1 MADIST
7 EELER
12 IEREYHSGS
21 DNIKPIQEFSKPED
35 LYDELIASI
44 RKYHPSTDITL
55 IEKAYHVAFEAHKG
69 QVRKSG
75 EAYIIHPLCVAII
88 LAELELDK
96 ETIAAGLLHDVL
108 EDTVMTEEQMREEFG
123 DEVLL
128 LVDGVTK
135 LQHLHLTDNIKNP
148 KDKNADRL
156 EMQAENLR
164 KMFLAMAKDIRVIMI
179 KLADR
184 LHNMRTLKYQSKE
197 AQQRI
202 ARETQEIYC
211 PIAQRLG
218 ISKIKIELED
228 LSLKYLEPEAYYDLV
243 EKVALRKNVRDA
255 YVQGLVADVRREI
268 EEAGIKAEI
277 SGRAKHFFSIYK
289 KMVNQ
294 NKTIDQIYDLFAIRI
309 IVDTVKDC
317 YAALGIM
324 HEKYKPIPGRFKDY
338 IAMPKPNMYQS
349 LHTTLIGPSGQPF
362 EIQIRTFEMH
372 RTAEYGIAAHWKY
385 KESGSGKVAAGDE
398 AAKLSWLRQI
408 LEWQKDTSDS
418 KEFLSM
424 VKGDL
429 DLFSENVY
437 CFTPSGDVKTLPSGS
452 TTIDFAYSIHS
463 AVGNKMV
470 GARVNGKLVPI
481 PQNIREVQGKKIN
494 EYRFQVQRGDALIL
508 MSDGTVHAGVGQLLN
523 FGWLWE
529 DIAKYAVK
537 QYALTISAMRLAA
550 AICQACDELYQY
562 RPGDDTTVACMRIIN
577 AKPVHLMTGPA
588 QDPSMDEEMVRS
600 FMSGDDST
608 KRIVCGGTSATIVS
622 RILKKRLDVSM
633 DYVDPDIPPIAYMDG
648 IELVTEGV
656 LTLNRVVQLLRR
668 YAKNETVSEDFFLEL
683 DKPNGA
689 SMVAKML
696 IEDCTEL
703 HLYVG
708 KAINSAYQNPG
719 LPFDLGIRQNLV
731 EQLKTVVEEMGKQVT
746 VTYY

>member
-1 MADIST
+1 MAITVDVAYKSLNKFTEVLCGDKVELLKTDDSNIMILADGMGSGVKANILATLTSKILGTMFLNGATLEECVETIVETLPICKVRQVAYST
-7 EELER
+7 FSILQVF
-12 IEREYHSGS
+12 HSG
-21 DNIKPIQEFSKPED
+21 
-35 LYDELIASI
+35 A
-44 RKYHPSTDITL
+44 
-55 IEKAYHVAFEAHKG
+55 AY
-69 QVRKSG
+69 
-75 EAYIIHPLCVAII
+75 
-88 LAELELDK
+88 
-96 ETIAAGLLHDVL
+96 
-108 EDTVMTEEQMREEFG
+108 
-123 DEVLL
+123 
-128 LVDGVTK
+128 
-135 LQHLHLTDNIKNP
+135 
-148 KDKNADRL
+148 
-156 EMQAENLR
+156 
-164 KMFLAMAKDIRVIMI
+164 
-179 KLADR
+179 
-184 LHNMRTLKYQSKE
+184 
-197 AQQRI
+197 
-202 ARETQEIYC
+202 
-211 PIAQRLG
+211 
-218 ISKIKIELED
+218 
-228 LSLKYLEPEAYYDLV
+228 LV
-243 EKVALRKNVRDA
+243 EFDNPSC
-255 YVQGLVADVRREI
+255 I
-268 EEAGIKAEI
+268 
-277 SGRAKHFFSIYK
+277 F
-289 KMVNQ
+289 
-294 NKTIDQIYDLFAIRI
+294 IR
-309 IVDTVKDC
+309 
-317 YAALGIM
+317 
-324 HEKYKPIPGRFKDY
+324 
-338 IAMPKPNMYQS
+338 
-349 LHTTLIGPSGQPF
+349 
-362 EIQIRTFEMH
+362 
-372 RTAEYGIAAHWKY
+372 
-385 KESGSGKVAAGDE
+385 
-398 AAKLSWLRQI
+398 
-408 LEWQKDTSDS
+408 
-418 KEFLSM
+418 
-424 VKGDL
+424 
-429 DLFSENVY
+429 
-437 CFTPSGDVKTLPSGS
+437 
-452 TTIDFAYSIHS
+452 
-463 AVGNKMV
+463 
-470 GARVNGKLVPI
+470 NGKLVPI

-633 DYVDPDIPPIAYMDG
+633 DYVDPEIPPMAYMDG

-668 YAKNETVSEDFFLEL
+668 YVKNETVSEDFFLEL

>member
-1 MADIST
+1 MAITVDVAYKSLNKFTEVLCGDKVELLKTDDSNIMILADGMGSGVKANILATLTSKILGTMFLNGATLEECVETIVETLPICKVRQVAYST
-7 EELER
+7 FSILQVF
-12 IEREYHSGS
+12 HSG
-21 DNIKPIQEFSKPED
+21 
-35 LYDELIASI
+35 A
-44 RKYHPSTDITL
+44 
-55 IEKAYHVAFEAHKG
+55 AY
-69 QVRKSG
+69 
-75 EAYIIHPLCVAII
+75 
-88 LAELELDK
+88 
-96 ETIAAGLLHDVL
+96 
-108 EDTVMTEEQMREEFG
+108 
-123 DEVLL
+123 
-128 LVDGVTK
+128 
-135 LQHLHLTDNIKNP
+135 
-148 KDKNADRL
+148 
-156 EMQAENLR
+156 
-164 KMFLAMAKDIRVIMI
+164 
-179 KLADR
+179 
-184 LHNMRTLKYQSKE
+184 
-197 AQQRI
+197 
-202 ARETQEIYC
+202 
-211 PIAQRLG
+211 
-218 ISKIKIELED
+218 
-228 LSLKYLEPEAYYDLV
+228 LV
-243 EKVALRKNVRDA
+243 EFDNPNC
-255 YVQGLVADVRREI
+255 I
-268 EEAGIKAEI
+268 
-277 SGRAKHFFSIYK
+277 F
-289 KMVNQ
+289 
-294 NKTIDQIYDLFAIRI
+294 IR
-309 IVDTVKDC
+309 
-317 YAALGIM
+317 
-324 HEKYKPIPGRFKDY
+324 
-338 IAMPKPNMYQS
+338 
-349 LHTTLIGPSGQPF
+349 
-362 EIQIRTFEMH
+362 
-372 RTAEYGIAAHWKY
+372 
-385 KESGSGKVAAGDE
+385 
-398 AAKLSWLRQI
+398 
-408 LEWQKDTSDS
+408 
-418 KEFLSM
+418 
-424 VKGDL
+424 
-429 DLFSENVY
+429 
-437 CFTPSGDVKTLPSGS
+437 
-452 TTIDFAYSIHS
+452 
-463 AVGNKMV
+463 
-470 GARVNGKLVPI
+470 NGKLVPI

-622 RILKKRLDVSM
+622 RVLKKRLDVSM

-668 YAKNETVSEDFFLEL
+668 YVKNETVSEDFFLEL